1 MKIFVLL
8 FSVFGL
14 LSLAVP
20 ESNCQS
26 ATSPAGNNIPLSDT
40 DSENQ
45 NLFNGRI
52 WKNLYY
58 MVENTQFL
66 FSNQFLPGSVTMRGK
81 TFNDL
86 KIKYD
91 IFKDEILTPYNPDG
105 VLQINKELVDSFSI
119 LFQDVTYHFTRFK
132 SDSLKD
138 LGGYVNVLY
147 NSKSALYVKY
157 SKKIDRQ
164 KVEEE
169 YDKFYQLEKVILV
182 IDNIVYPV
190 SGKSDLF
197 RALSAR
203 KELVRDFVRTNKL
216 YLSKNNPVSYVPVVR
231 YFDSVY
237 P

>member
-1 MKIFVLL
+1 MKIFVIL
-8 FSVFGL
+8 FPVFGL
-14 LSLAVP
+14 LSLTVP
-20 ESNCQS
+20 EANCQV
-26 ATSPAGNNIPLSDT
+26 ATSPSGHNMSQSDA

-45 NLFNGRI
+45 NLLNGRI

-81 TFNDL
+81 TFNNQ

-119 LFQDVTYHFTRFK
+119 LFQDRKYQFTHFK

-164 KVEEE
+164 KVEGE
-169 YDKFYQLEKVILV
+169 YDKFYQLEKVLLV
-182 IDNIVYPV
+182 INHIVYPV
-190 SGKSDLF
+190 SGKSDLL

-203 KELVRDFVRTNKL
+203 KELVRDFVRTNKI
-216 YLSKNNPVSYVPVVR
+216 SISNKDPGSYVPVVR